1 MGNCLDKALSDSSD
15 ENIIES
21 SIEQSNQAD
30 ETNLQAQTERAS
42 RRSRRNRT
50 SRQGS
55 NRYMQIN
62 ESNSSLS
69 SLSSNPTHIRSS
81 HHNHN
86 HHRHHHHHHHH
97 HHNQPHQL
105 SQSLNFGFSN
115 SSSFMPSSLPV
126 NGISNSGFSDLM
138 SSSGNSSQVYYLAP
152 NIQRTADQLTE
163 EEQIKLLKR
172 MTLIQQLPTAAYD
185 ENKKNKELV

>member
-30 ETNLQAQTERAS
+30 TNLETHSAS
-42 RRSRRNRT
+42 HRRSRRNRS
-50 SRQGS
+50 SRHGGS

-69 SLSSNPTHIRSS
+69 SLSSNSNPTQIRSS
-81 HHNHN
+81 HHNHH
-86 HHRHHHHHHHH
+86 HHRHHHHHHH
-97 HHNQPHQL
+97 QPHQL

-126 NGISNSGFSDLM
+126 NGISNSGFADLM

-185 ENKKNKELV
+185 ENKKNKE

>member
-42 RRSRRNRT
+42 RRSRRSRT

-81 HHNHN
+81 HHNHH
-86 HHRHHHHHHHH
+86 HHRHHHHHH

-185 ENKKNKELV
+185 ENKKNKESV